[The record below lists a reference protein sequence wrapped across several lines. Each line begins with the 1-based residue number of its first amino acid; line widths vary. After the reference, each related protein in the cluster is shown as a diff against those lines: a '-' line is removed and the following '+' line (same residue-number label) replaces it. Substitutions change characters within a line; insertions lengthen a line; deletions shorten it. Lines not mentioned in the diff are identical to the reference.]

1 MFKEKPGELRERF
14 VLCLPP
20 PNVTG
25 QLHLGHAMG
34 SAIEDAVVR
43 W

>member
-1 MFKEKPGELRERF
+1 MCAKEQDVQCERF

-34 SAIEDAVVR
+34 CAIEDAVVR

>member
-1 MFKEKPGELRERF
+1 MFEAKPDVQREKF

-34 SAIEDAVVR
+34 AAIEDALVR

>member
-1 MFKEKPGELRERF
+1 MFEGKTDGHREKF

-25 QLHLGHAMG
+25 QLHLGHAVG
-34 SAIEDAVVR
+34 AAIEDALVR

>member
-1 MFKEKPGELRERF
+1 MFDEKQDVQRERF

-34 SAIEDAVVR
+34 SAVEDAIVR

>member
-1 MFKEKPGELRERF
+1 MLKEVPFEQRERF
-14 VLCLPP
+14 VMCLPP

-34 SAIEDAVVR
+34 SAIEDAIVR